1 MDHTFDTSTHE
12 KLLKDIRETL
22 QGLSDE
28 DLHRLYP
35 GMSREEF
42 LSQLQKDETSL
53 LALLRTRPAAGSG
66 AGPAAVRWFDKP
78 LSGLS

>member
-1 MDHTFDTSTHE
+1 MDHAFDTSTHE

-35 GMSREEF
+35 GMSREGF
-42 LSQLQKDETSL
+42 H
-53 LALLRTRPAAGSG
+53 G
-66 AGPAAVRWFDKP
+66 
-78 LSGLS
+78 